1 MDAPFNIAIQTN
13 KRVVLKNV
21 MLNLATKWYSKTEE
35 MDIRKLLRARK
46 IIRIIIKKNME
57 RTYKNDSRK
66 SDDKEMNYGK
76 KKFMHVNF

>member
-1 MDAPFNIAIQTN
+1 
-13 KRVVLKNV
+13 
-21 MLNLATKWYSKTEE
+21 
-35 MDIRKLLRARK
+35 
-46 IIRIIIKKNME
+46 ME